1 MSTRHLVVSYD
12 VSDDRK
18 RARLAKFLLGY
29 CDRVQKSVFEGEV
42 AERRLETLRRGAGKR
57 IDQTVDSVRIYTL
70 CQRCQAATEII
81 GTGVYV
87 EKGDESIVV

>member
-1 MSTRHLVVSYD
+1 VVSYD

-29 CDRVQKSVFEGEV
+29 CGRVQKSVFEGEV
-42 AERRLETLRRGAGKR
+42 AERRLEPLRRGAGKR
-57 IDQTVDSVRIYTL
+57 IDQTVDSIRIYML

-87 EKGDESIVV
+87 ERGDEGFIV